1 MWLTL
6 EVGELVAPMILLLCV
21 KGGEKTVPRQDLE
34 KKQGEQGEQGEQE
47 EQEELEG
54 QEGRR
59 RARAR
64 AKATRVAVVVVVDSL
79 KERGSG
85 GGKS

>member
-34 KKQGEQGEQGEQE
+34 KKQGEQGEQE

>member
-1 MWLTL
+1 MK
-6 EVGELVAPMILLLCV
+6 LLLCV
-21 KGGEKTVPRQDLE
+21 KGGVKTVPRQDGQEKQEGLE
-34 KKQGEQGEQGEQE
+34 VK
-47 EQEELEG
+47 EG
-54 QEGRR
+54 QEGQR

-85 GGKS
+85 GGKN